1 MDAYW
6 IIEKNHPSEIHW
18 HGISRFYYTG
28 QSPFQ
33 KIDIIESSFYG
44 KCLVLD
50 GRIQSSEK
58 DEFIY
63 HEAIVHPALVL
74 NPSKE
79 KKVLIMGGAEGATLR
94 EVLRHK
100 DVKEAVMVD
109 IDGEVV
115 RVSKEFLPE
124 WHQGSFEDHR
134 TKLIIDDARA
144 YLERTEDQFDV
155 IISDLSEPMEGSPA
169 VKLFTYEFY
178 NIVKQHLKEDGIFV
192 MQAGT
197 THHLKIYFHTVMNS
211 TLRAIFKKVRSYQ
224 AYVPAYDFIWSFIFA
239 SDKIDPKEYS
249 EKEIDDILKNK
260 GLEGLKFYDGETHK
274 MMFSLPKNLRN
285 IIEKENRVAYDNA
298 PLYAVED

>member
-18 HGISRFYYTG
+18 HGVSRFYYTG
-28 QSPFQ
+28 VSPFQ
-33 KIDIIESSFYG
+33 KIEVIESSFYG

-63 HEAIVHPALVL
+63 HEALVHPALLL
-74 NPSKE
+74 NNSNR
-79 KKVLIMGGAEGATLR
+79 KKVLIMGGGEGATLR

-100 DVKEAVMVD
+100 DVEEAIMVD

-115 RVSKEFLPE
+115 EVSKEYLPE
-124 WHQGSFEDHR
+124 WHQGAFEDPR
-134 TKLIIDDARA
+134 TKLYITDAREFV
-144 YLERTEDQFDV
+144 ERAEEKYDV

-178 NIVKQHLKEDGIFV
+178 NIIKEHLKEDGVFV

-197 THHLKIYFHTVMNS
+197 THHLKIFFHAAMSS
-211 TLRAIFKKVRSYQ
+211 TLRRVFKIVRSYQ
-224 AYVPAYDFIWSFIFA
+224 AYVPAYDFIWSFIWA
-239 SDKIDPKEYS
+239 SDKIDPKNFS
-249 EKEIDDILKNK
+249 EEDINNLIKAK
-260 GLEGLKFYDGETHK
+260 GLENLRFYDGEAHK
-274 MMFSLPKNLRN
+274 MMFSLPKHIREL
-285 IIEKENRVAYDNA
+285 IEREEKVAYDSA

>member
-18 HGISRFYYTG
+18 HGVYRFYYTG

-33 KIDIIESSFYG
+33 KIEIIESSFYG

-74 NPSKE
+74 NPSSE

-144 YLERTEDQFDV
+144 YLERTEDKFDV

-197 THHLKIYFHTVMNS
+197 THHLKIFFHAVMNS
-211 TLRAIFKKVRSYQ
+211 TLRAVFKKVRSYQ

-239 SDKIDPKEYS
+239 SDKIDPKEFS
-249 EKEIDDILKNK
+249 EKEIDDIIKNK
-260 GLEGLKFYDGETHK
+260 GLGGLKFYDGETHK
-274 MMFSLPKNLRN
+274 MMFSLPKNLRD
-285 IIEKENRVAYDNA
+285 IIEKEDRVAYDNA

>member
-18 HGISRFYYTG
+18 HGVNRFYYTG

-33 KIDIIESSFYG
+33 KIEIIESSFYG

-74 NPSKE
+74 NPSSE

-144 YLERTEDQFDV
+144 YLERTEDKFDV

-197 THHLKIYFHTVMNS
+197 THHLKIFFHAVMNS
-211 TLRAIFKKVRSYQ
+211 TLRAVFKKVRSYQ

-239 SDKIDPKEYS
+239 SDKIDPKEFL
-249 EKEIDDILKNK
+249 EKEIDDIIKNK

-274 MMFSLPKNLRN
+274 MMFSLPKNLRD
-285 IIEKENRVAYDNA
+285 IIEKEDRVAYDNA

>member
-18 HGISRFYYTG
+18 HGVNRFYYTG
-28 QSPFQ
+28 KSPYQ
-33 KIDIIESSFYG
+33 KIEIIESSFYG
-44 KCLVLD
+44 RCLVLD

-63 HEAIVHPALVL
+63 HEALVHPALLL
-74 NPSKE
+74 NPARE

-94 EVLRHK
+94 EVLRYK
-100 DVKEAVMVD
+100 EVQEAVMVD

-115 RVSKEFLPE
+115 RVSKEYLPE
-124 WHQGSFEDHR
+124 WHQGAFEDVR
-134 TKLIIDDARA
+134 TKLYIADAREF
-144 YLERTEDQFDV
+144 LEKTNKKFDV

-178 NIVKQHLKEDGIFV
+178 SIVKEHLAEDGIFV

-197 THHLKIYFHTVMNS
+197 THHLKIFFHSVMYS
-211 TLRAIFKKVRSYQ
+211 TLRKVFKKVRSYQ

-239 SDKIDPKEYS
+239 SDKIDPKEFG
-249 EKEIDDILKNK
+249 EEEINNLLKDKEIN
-260 GLEGLKFYDGETHK
+260 GLKFYDGETHK
-274 MMFSLPKNLRN
+274 MMFSLPRHIREL
-285 IIEKENRVAYDNA
+285 IEKEERIAYDNA